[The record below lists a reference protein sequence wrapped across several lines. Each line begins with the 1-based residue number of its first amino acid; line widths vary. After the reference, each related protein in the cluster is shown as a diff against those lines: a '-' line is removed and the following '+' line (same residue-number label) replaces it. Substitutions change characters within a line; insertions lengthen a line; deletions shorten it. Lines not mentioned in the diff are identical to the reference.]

1 VTIAPGMAVGNPVD
15 VGGLN
20 AQLGDA
26 AVSLRSVMEQILTL
40 WAFVQPQG
48 ESGLEALGFSAADA
62 ASYFQAAN
70 YLQTV
75 AGLYFGTG
83 AQPSAFN
90 FDSALALVRGG
101 S

>member
-1 VTIAPGMAVGNPVD
+1 MTIAPGMAVGNPVD

-26 AVSLRSVMEQILTL
+26 AVTLRAAMEQIMTL
-40 WAFVQPQG
+40 WSFVQPTG
-48 ESGLEALGFSAADA
+48 EAGLEALGFSAADA
-62 ASYFQAAN
+62 TSYFNASN

-83 AQPSAFN
+83 TQPAAFD
-90 FDSALALVRGG
+90 FDSALALVRGPG
-101 S
+101 

>member
-1 VTIAPGMAVGNPVD
+1 VTIAPGMAVGNQVD

-20 AQLGDA
+20 ARLGDA

-48 ESGLEALGFSAADA
+48 QAGLEALGFSADDA
-62 ASYFQAAN
+62 AAYFQAAN
-70 YLQTV
+70 YMQTV
-75 AGLYFGTG
+75 AGVYFGTASQG
-83 AQPSAFN
+83 TDFD

-101 S
+101 N

>member
-1 VTIAPGMAVGNPVD
+1 MTIAPGMAVGNPVD

-70 YLQTV
+70 YMQTV
-75 AGLYFGTG
+75 AGIYFGT
-83 AQPSAFN
+83 ATQPADFN

-101 S
+101 N